1 MKRLDQYIFHEC
13 APTFL
18 LSLTVFSF
26 ILLMQRLSDMFDL
39 VVAKGVPVWEVGR
52 LLALIYPAILMV
64 VMPASLL
71 LAVLLAMGRLSSDS
85 EVVVMRACGV
95 SLTQNLRPI
104 LALASLVMV
113 ACLIVSVW
121 LAPAG
126 RREFKR
132 AVLDTVVSRLNVSA
146 EEGTFTELA
155 QGVWLYAQK
164 IDEDAGSMEGM
175 FVYTELGKLAGTV
188 VTAKKGSISVAQG
201 GFDLKLTDAEFH
213 QPRADGSY
221 TRTTAAASRIHLP
234 VPIQG
239 SEVEDLTVREMP
251 VDLLFRKAFTESY
264 YNAEWEFHRRL
275 AVPVSCLMLA
285 LLGGA
290 LGSHHFRTGNS
301 NGVFMCLFVLFLNFL
316 LMTLADTLARRH
328 MVPLAF
334 AMWMPNVILSGLA
347 AWVIVLRNREG
358 SFSVETILA
367 LGIAKI
373 RERLHKGE
381 RAA

>member
-1 MKRLDQYIFHEC
+1 MKRLDRYIFHEC

-18 LSLTVFSF
+18 LSMMVFSF
-26 ILLMQRLSDMFDL
+26 ILLMQRLAEMFDL

-95 SLTQNLRPI
+95 SLVQNLRPI
-104 LALASLVMV
+104 FVLASIVAAATMV
-113 ACLIVSVW
+113 VSVW

-132 AVLDTVVSRLNVSA
+132 AVLSTVVDRLNVSA
-146 EEGTFTELA
+146 EEGTFTELTN
-155 QGVWLYAQK
+155 GVWLYAEK

-175 FVYTELGKLAGTV
+175 FVYTDLGKFAGTV

-201 GFDLKLTDAEFH
+201 GFDLRLTDAEFH
-213 QPRADGSY
+213 QAKGDGSY
-221 TRTTAAASRIHLP
+221 TRTTAAASRVLLP

-251 VDLLFRKAFTESY
+251 FSLLYAKAFGENY

-275 AVPVSCLMLA
+275 AVPFSCIMLA

-290 LGSHHFRTGNS
+290 LGSHHFRSGNS
-301 NGVFMCLFVLFLNFL
+301 SGVFMCLFVLFLNFL
-316 LMTLADTLARRH
+316 LMTLGDTLARRH
-328 MVPLAF
+328 SLPLAVS
-334 AMWMPNVILSGLA
+334 MWMPNFVLAVLA
-347 AWVIVLRNREG
+347 AWLIALRNREG
-358 SFSVETILA
+358 SLSVEAYLVTGLSR
-367 LGIAKI
+367 LRGIF
-373 RERLHKGE
+373 RRVGVHP
-381 RAA
+381 